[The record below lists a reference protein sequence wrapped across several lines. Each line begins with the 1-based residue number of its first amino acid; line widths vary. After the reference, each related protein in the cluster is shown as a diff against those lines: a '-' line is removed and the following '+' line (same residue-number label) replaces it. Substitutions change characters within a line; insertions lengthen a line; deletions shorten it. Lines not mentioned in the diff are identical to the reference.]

1 MATQSHDWEVE
12 RVGNNE
18 DVKLELRDGQP
29 HVMRVTLEDETVEL
43 HVDDDGIAEAVNV
56 HIVPEWVK
64 NVAARLG
71 VYEVR

>member
-1 MATQSHDWEVE
+1 MAMQSHDWEVE

-56 HIVPEWVK
+56 DIVPEWVK

>member
-12 RVGNNE
+12 HVGNDE
-18 DVKLELRDGQP
+18 QVKLELRDGEP
-29 HVMRVTLEDETVEL
+29 HVMRVSFDDETVEL
-43 HVDDDGIAEAVNV
+43 HVDDDGTAEAVNV
-56 HIVPEWVK
+56 DVVPDWVR